1 MLVAEPLPLGEFPF
15 ELSLRAAR
23 PSRSEESEREENGDR
38 EREKNDNG
46 GGEHSPAVYS
56 GERGP
61 TT

>member
-23 PSRSEESEREENGDR
+23 PSRSEESEREENDDR
-38 EREKNDNG
+38 EREKDDNG
-46 GGEHSPAVYS
+46 GDDNAAAVYS
-56 GERGP
+56 GEPGP